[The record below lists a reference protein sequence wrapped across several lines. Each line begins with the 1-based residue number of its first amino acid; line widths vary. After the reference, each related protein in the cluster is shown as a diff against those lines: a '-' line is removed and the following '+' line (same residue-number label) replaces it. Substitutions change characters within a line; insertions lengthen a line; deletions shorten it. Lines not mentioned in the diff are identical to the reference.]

1 MHLFQSTVQHKS
13 TRSQMVCCTNFCALV
28 NPRLLNRCNSTLKIG
43 PKNRFFSKVFF
54 FVTFQHN
61 PHGLSTVNLTRK
73 LNRYR
78 RRWVYADLDKNEAL
92 NRTEFKGLLYPQSS
106 LVWVAEGL
114 EDLDIQDY
122 DNSVSLSEFLA
133 IWPKEERE
141 RQKKYFR

>member
-1 MHLFQSTVQHKS
+1 M
-13 TRSQMVCCTNFCALV
+13 
-28 NPRLLNRCNSTLKIG
+28 
-43 PKNRFFSKVFF
+43 
-54 FVTFQHN
+54 
-61 PHGLSTVNLTRK
+61 NLTRK

-133 IWPKEERE
+133 IWPEEERE